1 MSAVTQRKR
10 LASAHQQGLEA
21 ACSTCLPPTHV
32 RWLGLTA
39 FLRVLR
45 RKQTRY
51 AQLLAQLQE
60 LADAPALRGAA
71 RQLAPAVDP
80 AKSAV
85 FDLIL
90 Y

>member
-1 MSAVTQRKR
+1 MSAVTRGKR
-10 LASAHQQGLEA
+10 VASAHQQGLEA
-21 ACSTCLPPTHV
+21 ACATRLPPTHV

-39 FLRVLR
+39 FLRVLC

-51 AQLLAQLQE
+51 GPLLEQLQE

-71 RQLAPAVDP
+71 RQLAAAVEP
-80 AKSAV
+80 SRSAV

>member
-1 MSAVTQRKR
+1 MHRPHPNLSP
-10 LASAHQQGLEA
+10 
-21 ACSTCLPPTHV
+21 ACPAC

-39 FLRVLR
+39 FLQALR

-51 AQLLAQLQE
+51 SELLAQLAE

-71 RQLAPAVDP
+71 RHLAPAVDP
-80 AKSAV
+80 ARNSV
-85 FDLIL
+85 FDTIL